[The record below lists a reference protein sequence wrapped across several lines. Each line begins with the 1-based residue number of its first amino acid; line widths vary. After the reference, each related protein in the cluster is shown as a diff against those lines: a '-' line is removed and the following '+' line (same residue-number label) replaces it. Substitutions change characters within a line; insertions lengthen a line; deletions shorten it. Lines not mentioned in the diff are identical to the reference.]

1 MKKTLLLFV
10 LAILASV
17 MVACGGDNNDE
28 GDSGSTENEGTSEEE
43 SNNENGNSNEE
54 NSNSEDGSSEES
66 SNGEGNSESSGESVS
81 DVGEDEVVATV
92 GGEDILGSRLLQ
104 AEQTLSSRYQMM
116 GQDPSQNAGAIRDA
130 AMNQVVN
137 SKVIELAALD
147 AGLEPSEEKVTKEV
161 DSQISS
167 MQEQNELESKDAV
180 YEQLG
185 MSKEEV
191 KDQIRSSL
199 LIQNYLDENMEEPS
213 VSDEDIQKAYE
224 DYKSQMEQ
232 ADQEAESLENMR
244 SKLESQVKQQKK
256 REQQQTLIENLKE
269 DTEVNVKI

>member
-28 GDSGSTENEGTSEEE
+28 GDSGNSGDEGTSEEE
-43 SNNENGNSNEE
+43 GNSEE
-54 NSNSEDGSSEES
+54 GGNSEDGSSEES
-66 SNGEGNSESSGESVS
+66 SNGEGDSESSGESVS

-104 AEQTLSSRYQMM
+104 AEQTLSQQYQMM
-116 GQDPSQNAGAIRDA
+116 GQDPSQNAGAIREA
-130 AMNQVVN
+130 AMDQVVN

-147 AGLEPSEEKVTKEV
+147 AGLEPSEEEVTEEV
-161 DSQISS
+161 DSQIST
-167 MQEQNELESKDAV
+167 MQEQNELESEDAV

-185 MSKEEV
+185 MSEEEV
-191 KDQIRSSL
+191 QDQIRSSM

-213 VSDEDIQKAYE
+213 VSDEDIEQAYE

-232 ADQEAESLENMR
+232 ANQEAESLENMR
-244 SKLESQVKQQKK
+244 SDLESQVKQQKQS
-256 REQQQTLIENLKE
+256 EQQQALIDDLKE
-269 DTEVNVKI
+269 DTEVNVQI

>member
-28 GDSGSTENEGTSEEE
+28 GDSSNSENEGTSEEE

-66 SNGEGNSESSGESVS
+66 SNGEGNSESSSKGVS

-116 GQDPSQNAGAIRDA
+116 GQDPSKNAGAIRDA

-137 SKVIELAALD
+137 SKVIELAALE
-147 AGLEPSEEKVTKEV
+147 AGLEPSEEEVTKEV

-167 MQEQNELESKDAV
+167 MKEKNKLESKDAV

-191 KDQIRSSL
+191 KSQIRSSL
-199 LIQNYLDENMEEPS
+199 LIQNYLDENMEEPN

-224 DYKSQMEQ
+224 DYKSQMKQ
-232 ADQEAESLENMR
+232 ADQEAESLEKMR
-244 SKLESQVKQQKK
+244 SKLKSQVKQQKQ